1 MLNEDC
7 MAVIKEFLCER
18 FRLDPDAICIQ
29 RAHRIGRFK
38 QERRNVGNRQAAV
51 RHMPLI
57 VAFRDYQDCE
67 LILSN
72 ASNLKDTAFGVS
84 RDYPQELINAR
95 KPLRAEMKTLKS
107 KFPRAKI
114 SIQYPAKL
122 IIDGRV
128 HQDMFPR
135 WREYMKCDRLH
146 SEDSGKVQTS
156 DSSVQDNELSHAQ
169 SSEHISVF
177 MDTEAYSSPERV
189 IVSDVAGGSTSNVNI
204 PRTMSS
210 LPSREVS
217 SNKPASIFNRSRTE
231 APIPET
237 EPNTTMVTHSGVSS
251 NEDRDPSPDRQITDI
266 K

>member
-1 MLNEDC
+1 M
-7 MAVIKEFLCER
+7 
-18 FRLDPDAICIQ
+18 DPDAVCIK

-38 QERRNVGNRQAAV
+38 QERRTVGNRQVAV
-51 RHMPLI
+51 RHRPLI
-57 VAFRDYQDCE
+57 AAFRDYQDCE

-72 ASNLKDTAFGVS
+72 ASKLKDTAFGVS

-107 KFPRAKI
+107 KFPRAKV

-146 SEDSGKVQTS
+146 NEDSGKVQTS
-156 DSSVQDNELSHAQ
+156 DLSVQDNELSHAQ
-169 SSEHISVF
+169 SSEHIAVF
-177 MDTEAYSSPERV
+177 MDTEVNPSPERE
-189 IVSDVAGGSTSNVNI
+189 IVGDVAGGSTSNVNI
-204 PRTMSS
+204 SRTRSS
-210 LPSREVS
+210 LPSRDVS
-217 SNKPASIFNRSRTE
+217 TNKPASIFNSSRTE
-231 APIPET
+231 ASIPEA
-237 EPNTTMVTHSGVSS
+237 EPNATMAIHSDVST